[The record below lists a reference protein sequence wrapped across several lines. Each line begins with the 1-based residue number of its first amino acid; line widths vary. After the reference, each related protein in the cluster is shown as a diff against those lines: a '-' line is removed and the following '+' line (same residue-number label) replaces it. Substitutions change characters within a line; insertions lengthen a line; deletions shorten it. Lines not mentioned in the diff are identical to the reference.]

1 MKVAISTEGAQV
13 APHFG
18 RCPEY
23 TLVEIEEGK
32 AVKKE
37 TIQNPAHQ
45 PGFLPGYLANM
56 GVNVVITG
64 GMGHRA
70 QELFA
75 QHNIETIIG
84 VTGFI
89 EQVIDNYLKG
99 ELVSGESFCD
109 HDSPEHKSCE
119 H

>member
-1 MKVAISTEGAQV
+1 MKVAVSTEGTQV

-23 TLVEIEEGK
+23 TIVEIEEGK
-32 AVKKE
+32 VVKKE

-45 PGFLPGYLANM
+45 PGFLPGYLASM
-56 GVNVVITG
+56 GVNCIITG

-70 QELFA
+70 QGLFA
-75 QHNIETIIG
+75 QYNIETIIG
-84 VTGFI
+84 VTGSI
-89 EQVIDNYLKG
+89 DQVIDNYLKG
-99 ELVSGESFCD
+99 GLVGGKSLCD
-109 HDSPEHKSCE
+109 RGQPGHKECK